1 MGDKSSLTRFIFG
14 TKLGKD
20 PLVLERKTK
29 KSSEIYI
36 YQSSKTRPHKTET
49 ENRMISKS
57 IGTRQG
63 HALLNSEITLRHT
76 LLPFCQ
82 TIPSDYSV
90 QMGFN

>member
-1 MGDKSSLTRFIFG
+1 MQNPFEYLGLIKRHSWNHQKIYGVLKISGVGDKSSLTRFIFG

-49 ENRMISKS
+49 EHRMIS
-57 IGTRQG
+57 
-63 HALLNSEITLRHT
+63 
-76 LLPFCQ
+76 
-82 TIPSDYSV
+82 
-90 QMGFN
+90 